1 MPYRTNDVSIFIISV
16 SITESREC
24 KHLFIDLMHWL
35 FVILTFSLS
44 SISGKIKNSAK
55 IIVLVS
61 KCTYIYIYNH
71 MKTYPGDSKC
81 GFTLAWT
88 FTSLSGDQ
96 CEWLVPSALALK
108 LSWQDDQCSHVC
120 QHQGHRAWKHPP
132 PPKHTHTQHCI
143 TLWSVIKYSMK
154 KDTNA
159 SGKVMSSTYKVRTQ
173 LHTQPFSVCL

>member
-1 MPYRTNDVSIFIISV
+1 MPYRTNDVNIFIISV
-16 SITESREC
+16 SISESREC
-24 KHLFIDLMHWL
+24 KRLFIDLMYWL

-44 SISGKIKNSAK
+44 SISGKIKILQRLLYSSLN
-55 IIVLVS
+55 VCV
-61 KCTYIYIYNH
+61 YISLYE
-71 MKTYPGDSKC
+71 TYPGDPKC
-81 GFTLAWT
+81 GFTLTWT
-88 FTSLSGDQ
+88 FTSLSSDQ

-132 PPKHTHTQHCI
+132 SPNTQHCI